1 MCTMLFETIE
11 FGMPNGTFSRSHVG
25 AILVFEMR
33 SYIKTQNL
41 PFLAFGDPH
50 ACLEV
55 NFFVA
60 ETIKIFIE
68 LEHHKSQRYFSR
80 NFGFKKE
87 FLRVGKQRC

>member
-1 MCTMLFETIE
+1 MLFETIE

-41 PFLAFGDPH
+41 PFLAILGDPH

-60 ETIKIFIE
+60 ETIKIFIA
-68 LEHHKSQRYFSR
+68 LSLSIIRVKGIFRVISGLRR
-80 NFGFKKE
+80 NFYE
-87 FLRVGKQRC
+87 

>member
-1 MCTMLFETIE
+1 
-11 FGMPNGTFSRSHVG
+11 
-25 AILVFEMR
+25 MR

-41 PFLAFGDPH
+41 PFLAILGDPH

-68 LEHHKSQRYFSR
+68 HHKREKGIFR
-80 NFGFKKE
+80 VILGLRKNFYE
-87 FLRVGKQRC
+87 